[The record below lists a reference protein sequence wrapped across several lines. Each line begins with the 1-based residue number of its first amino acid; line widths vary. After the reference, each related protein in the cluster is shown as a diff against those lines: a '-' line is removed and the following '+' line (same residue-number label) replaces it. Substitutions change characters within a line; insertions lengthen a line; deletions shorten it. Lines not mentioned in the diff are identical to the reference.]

1 MSAKPYRDGKVLV
14 SVTDNGV
21 GMDDYILSH
30 LFQFDNEAGRAEAE
44 DEPSTGFGLP
54 LCKELVEKNNGEI

>member
-1 MSAKPYRDGKVLV
+1 
-14 SVTDNGV
+14 V

-30 LFQFDNEAGRAEAE
+30 LFQFDNEAGRAGAE